1 MALPHIRK
9 FLFKNASSEK
19 VYEVALLQQSD
30 GTVDGV
36 ARLLGTAGTPSAT
49 FTQGSTPGHAY
60 TEVSFVVLA
69 TAVSIVMDPE
79 VPVSELSYAA
89 YYDVNNPAAGGAA
102 LSTLAV

>member
-9 FLFKNASSEK
+9 FLFKNASSTK
-19 VYEVALLQQSD
+19 VYEIALLQQSD

-36 ARLLGTAGTPSAT
+36 ARLLGTAV
-49 FTQGSTPGHAY
+49 QGSVPQHGA

-69 TAVSIVMDPE
+69 TKVAIAMDPE
-79 VPVSELSYAA
+79 TPVAELSYAA
-89 YYDVNNPAAGGAA
+89 YYDASNPAAGGAA

>member
-36 ARLLGTAGTPSAT
+36 ARLLGTAGTPSAS

-60 TEVSFVVLA
+60 TEVAFVVVTGSVA
-69 TAVSIVMDPE
+69 TVMDPE
-79 VPVSELSYAA
+79 VPVAELSYAA
-89 YYDVNNPAAGGAA
+89 YYHATDPAQAGAA